1 LTSFIIQDFHMRLVG
16 TLLSRDKFMRFF
28 RFTKIITKIP
38 VHVKNGDQNKFRFID
53 LPILEYIL

>member
-1 LTSFIIQDFHMRLVG
+1 MRLVG